1 MDRKNCLLFINLV
14 GFVRV
19 REMESQKVALRAT
32 ASCTWAK
39 LHNSSPN
46 STEHAQKQKEA
57 TESLKQKEGMKSRSQ
72 WSRRYRSFP
81 PGEEE
86 NTVENLNM
94 TN

>member
-1 MDRKNCLLFINLV
+1 MDRKNCPLFVNLV

-57 TESLKQKEGMKSRSQ
+57 TESLKQKEGMKSLKSMVKEIQ
-72 WSRRYRSFP
+72 IIPSRRRRKYC
-81 PGEEE
+81 
-86 NTVENLNM
+86 
-94 TN
+94 